1 MRLSSPALLLALA
14 LAPAALGCLSRPKP
28 TQADLDA
35 AITRADFADWLA
47 DHALETKRETIEK
60 AEKDGIVILEY
71 DWLGD
76 DGELAVAVHSRIY
89 WTKTKV
95 EASAAYRKM
104 RDGALEDRGRDN
116 IAWFPVLT
124 GGTWAEEKKCYK
136 LVRIDRQTVGHVL
149 FARRENV
156 AVMVSI
162 TGIHA
167 EDPKQFEKK
176 LEPELIKLSAHRP

>member
-1 MRLSSPALLLALA
+1 MRLAPLFAASLLAA
-14 LAPAALGCLSRPKP
+14 LACVSRPEP
-28 TQADLDA
+28 TAADLDA
-35 AITRADFADWLA
+35 AITRADFAGWLA
-47 DHALETKRETIEK
+47 SHTLETKRETIDK
-60 AEKDGIVILEY
+60 AAKDGIVVLEY

-95 EASAAYRKM
+95 EAEAAYRKM

-124 GGTWAEEKKCYK
+124 GGTWAQEKKCYK
-136 LVRIDRQTVGHVL
+136 LVRIDRQIVGHVL
-149 FARRENV
+149 FARRDNV

-167 EDPKQFEKK
+167 EDPKDFEKL
-176 LEPELIKLSAHRP
+176 LEPQLAKLSQHQP